1 VRVARSVM
9 SSTEDRVALARV
21 CLAFAGE
28 IAQDQRR

>member
-1 VRVARSVM
+1 VRVSRSVM

-28 IAQDQRR
+28 IADGRCR